1 MIQRIQSGYLF
12 LALLALGAL
21 FSRLPL
27 VQSVG
32 TGGALEHNETF
43 FIAQELLFGIS
54 ALITFFSIFLYA
66 NRKRQMM
73 AVKGAILLTVLG
85 LITIAVDY
93 FVSSGKVGATNLS
106 VDPFAVIGTVVLI
119 LQVMG
124 HKGIRSDEKL
134 VREADRLR

>member
-1 MIQRIQSGYLF
+1 VV
-12 LALLALGAL
+12 A
-21 FSRLPL
+21 
-27 VQSVG
+27 
-32 TGGALEHNETF
+32 GGALEHNETF
-43 FIAQELLFGIS
+43 LIAQELLFGIS

-93 FVSSGKVGATNLS
+93 FISSGKVGVTNLS
-106 VDPFAVIGTVVLI
+106 FDPFAVIGTVVLI